1 MPISDIK
8 FTNNARTLLSTSSLA
23 NDATSVSVDDGS
35 VFPSLSSNDL
45 TIVRAQDNTSATTFS
60 ADDIIELRLTAKAI
74 EDIRDAVS
82 PTLTQEQVE
91 DYVGGMLDGTETFI
105 DVSYDDTDGNIDF
118 VVPVKDEDNMASDSA
133 THLATQQSIK
143 AYVSS

>member
-1 MPISDIK
+1 MPITDIK
-8 FTNNARTLLSTSSLA
+8 FTNNARTLLSTGSLA
-23 NDATSVSVDDGS
+23 DDDTSVSVDDGS
-35 VFPSLSSNDL
+35 VFPALSSGHYFYATLERASDSTTREIVKVTARSGNNL

-91 DYVGGMLDGTETFI
+91 DYVGGMLDLSLI
-105 DVSYDDTDGNIDF
+105 HI
-118 VVPVKDEDNMASDSA
+118 
-133 THLATQQSIK
+133 
-143 AYVSS
+143 